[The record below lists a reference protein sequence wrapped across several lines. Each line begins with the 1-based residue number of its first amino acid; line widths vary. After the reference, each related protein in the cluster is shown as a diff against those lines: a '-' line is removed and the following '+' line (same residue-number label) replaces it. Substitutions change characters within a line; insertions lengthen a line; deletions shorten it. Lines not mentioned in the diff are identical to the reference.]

1 MLWRSLVIR
10 FLFPVDKDI
19 FRSFAI
25 LIFLVH
31 KAGFVNILG
40 RPNAGKSTLM
50 NCLIGEDLS
59 VTHSKAQTTRHRILG
74 ILNGQDYQIVYSDT
88 PGVMEAPAYKLQ
100 EAMME
105 MVHGALRDAD
115 VFLLVVDVTD
125 KVSFPEHFVKRMEDS
140 GKPVV
145 VCLNKIDASNKE
157 MLNTVAEYW
166 SGRLPS
172 AEVIPVS
179 AKHRFHIDQ
188 VLRTLL
194 GHLPEHPPF
203 FDKDQLTDRT
213 ERFFVCEIIRG
224 QILGLYEEEIPYS
237 VEVVPESFQDKEA
250 ITVIRCAIL
259 VARESQKAILIGS
272 GGKAIKR
279 LGVAS
284 RKEMESFL
292 GRRVFLELIVKV
304 DPDWR
309 DNPQRL
315 KRFGYLDVR

>member
-1 MLWRSLVIR
+1 M
-10 FLFPVDKDI
+10 
-19 FRSFAI
+19 
-25 LIFLVH
+25 H

-50 NCLIGEDLS
+50 NCIVGEDLS

-74 ILNGQDYQIVYSDT
+74 ILNGEDYQMVYSDT
-88 PGVMEAPAYKLQ
+88 PGVMDSPAYKLQ

-115 VFLLVVDVTD
+115 VFLLVVDVND
-125 KVSFPEHFVKRMEDS
+125 KGVFPEHLVQRMEQA

-145 VCLNKIDASNKE
+145 VCLNKIDASDKE
-157 MLNTVAEYW
+157 TLHRVAEYW
-166 SGRLPS
+166 SGRLPK
-172 AEVIPVS
+172 AEIIPVS
-179 AKHRFHIDQ
+179 AKHKFHIDQ

-194 GHLPEHPPF
+194 RHLPEHPPYF
-203 FDKDQLTDRT
+203 EKDQLTDRT

-224 QILGLYEEEIPYS
+224 QILSLYEEEIPYS
-237 VEVVPESFQDKEA
+237 VEVVPESFQDKEE
-250 ITVIRCAIL
+250 ITVVRCAIL
-259 VARESQKAILIGS
+259 VSRESQKAILIGA

-292 GRRVFLELIVKV
+292 GRKVYLEMVVKV

-315 KRFGYLDVR
+315 KRFGYLDVT